1 MDARTEFMFGE
12 SSVYFFF
19 FFFLNEDAGE
29 GMESRGIS
37 MIVVSL
43 SHPSVPLV

>member
-1 MDARTEFMFGE
+1 MPELNLCLER
-12 SSVYFFF
+12 VQLLF
-19 FFFLNEDAGE
+19 FFFLNEDSGE